1 MVIAVS
7 GFLSEDADQQNDW
20 KHLKD
25 YCAFHEIPLF
35 AVQWQAQST
44 AHVNSIKQEGIS
56 NLMSNLKFNTN
67 EAGAPN
73 LSLKGLLNV

>member
-44 AHVNSIKQEGIS
+44 AHVNSIK
-56 NLMSNLKFNTN
+56 
-67 EAGAPN
+67 
-73 LSLKGLLNV
+73 